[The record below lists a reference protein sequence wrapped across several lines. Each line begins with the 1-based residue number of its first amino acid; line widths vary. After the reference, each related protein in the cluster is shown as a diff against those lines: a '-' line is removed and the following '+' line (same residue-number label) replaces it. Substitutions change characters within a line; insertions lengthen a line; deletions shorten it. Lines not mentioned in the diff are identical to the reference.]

1 MTFVI
6 ISTVELYQLQFRF
19 THKTEQSKFLTSF
32 RTSSFCLVLRML
44 LINAVNGNEDAW
56 YEGVARRSLNEMC
69 EVQPVEA
76 VLDTGPALYR
86 VRYSPENT
94 SS

>member
-1 MTFVI
+1 
-6 ISTVELYQLQFRF
+6 
-19 THKTEQSKFLTSF
+19 
-32 RTSSFCLVLRML
+32 ML

-94 SS
+94 LS